1 MFGID
6 LRLLVVIFVDV
17 FGIVIMWDL
26 VIVIKVGGVLGDELE
41 LWIKSLKLKEILF
54 LGNMII
60 LCNVVDCYRNY

>member
-26 VIVIKVGGVLGDELE
+26 VIVIKVGGVLGGELE
-41 LWIKSLKLKEILF
+41 LWI
-54 LGNMII
+54 
-60 LCNVVDCYRNY
+60 V